1 MKKKYFKPTFRV
13 VTIKAHRHLL
23 MISGEE
29 TKGNRYYKD
38 ETEDPENAI

>member
-1 MKKKYFKPTFRV
+1 MKKKYLKPTIRV
-13 VTIKAHRHLL
+13 VTIKTRHLL

-38 ETEDPENAI
+38 ETVDPENAI